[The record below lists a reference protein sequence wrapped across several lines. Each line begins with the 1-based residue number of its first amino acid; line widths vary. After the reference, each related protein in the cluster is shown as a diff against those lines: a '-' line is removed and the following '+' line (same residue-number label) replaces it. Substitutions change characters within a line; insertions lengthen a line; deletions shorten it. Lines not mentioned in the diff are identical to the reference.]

1 MWLQAEHERKRILQR
16 LKEARE
22 ARTKPHQARWFD
34 FHPQVLHKNLTV
46 LHGYP
51 FANRWCKGSC
61 VHASTY

>member
-34 FHPQVLHKNLTV
+34 FHPQVLPKDLTV
-46 LHGYP
+46 LLL
-51 FANRWCKGSC
+51 A
-61 VHASTY
+61 